1 MKKIHVSSIQVMHWA
16 SEKNGAKNSN
26 FQIPIQIYIYISG
39 MKKIPMHTF
48 RFKQI

>member
-26 FQIPIQIYIYISG
+26 FQIPIQIYIYIYFWNEEDTYAYVS
-39 MKKIPMHTF
+39 I
-48 RFKQI
+48 